1 MSMKKNSSV
10 LLVFITMMLFGLAF
24 SQDMFPYHTPVQ
36 PAADTADLFAPTSE
50 GTSIHF
56 INVGQ
61 GDAILICSGGSSIL
75 IDGGDTGSGSIVVE
89 YLTRL
94 GIARLD
100 AVIATHPHEE
110 HIGGLPA
117 VLESFPVD
125 AFYAS
130 DEPGDTAICQQLMD
144 TAAAKGLE
152 PQFPDIGDVIS
163 FRHSDATLTTLA
175 PGPDSAEIFSSRN
188 SNAWSL
194 VFRLDAEGCS
204 ALFPGDATFSVE
216 QAMLQQNETALNCDI
231 LQVGSHGANISSCQR
246 FLQAVSPAYAV
257 ISCGEHEP
265 PAQEVSDA
273 LESLHAVVLKTS
285 ADGTVVLHLQDGE
298 ISRVS

>member
-1 MSMKKNSSV
+1 MKKSSNA
-10 LLVFITMMLFGLAF
+10 LLVLVIALMLGLAF
-24 SQDMFPYHTPVQ
+24 SQDMLPHHISLTTS
-36 PAADTADLFAPTSE
+36 ADSTADLFSTTSQ

-110 HIGGLPA
+110 HIGGLIS

-130 DEPGDTAICQQLMD
+130 DEPGNTETYQQLMD
-144 TAAAKGLE
+144 TLATKGLE
-152 PQFPDIGDVIS
+152 SRFPDIGDVIS
-163 FRHSDATLTTLA
+163 FQHSDATLTTLA
-175 PGPDSAEIFSSRN
+175 PGPNSADVFSSRN
-188 SNAWSL
+188 SDSWSL
-194 VFRLDAEGCS
+194 VFRLDADGCS
-204 ALFPGDATFSVE
+204 ALFPGDAAFGVE

-231 LQVGSHGANISSCQR
+231 LKVGSHGSNASSCQR
-246 FLQAVSPAYAV
+246 FLQAVSPSYAV
-257 ISCGEHEP
+257 ISCGETETP
-265 PAQEVSDA
+265 DPKLYEELKELQT
-273 LESLHAVVLKTS
+273 VVLQTS
-285 ADGTVVLHLQDGE
+285 TDGTVVLHLQDGE
-298 ISRVS
+298 LESLS

>member
-1 MSMKKNSSV
+1 MKKNSSA
-10 LLVFITMMLFGLAF
+10 LLVLVIALMLGLAF

-36 PAADTADLFAPTSE
+36 PVADTVDLFAPTSE
-50 GTSIHF
+50 ATSIHF

-61 GDAILICSGGSSIL
+61 GDAILICSGGSSVL

-110 HIGGLPA
+110 HIGGLIA
-117 VLESFPVD
+117 VLESFPVG

-130 DEPGDTAICQQLMD
+130 DEPGDTVIYQQLMD
-144 TAAAKGLE
+144 TLAAKGLE

-163 FRHSDATLTTLA
+163 FRHSTATLTTLA
-175 PGPDSAEIFSSRN
+175 PGPHSAEIFSSRD

-204 ALFPGDATFSVE
+204 ALFPGDAPFSVE
-216 QAMLQQNETALNCDI
+216 QTMLQQNETALNCDI
-231 LQVGSHGANISSCQR
+231 LKVGSHGASASSCQR

-257 ISCGEHEP
+257 ISRGENESTSP
-265 PAQEVSDA
+265 QLYDDLNA
-273 LESLHAVVLKTS
+273 LQTIILQTS
-285 ADGTVVLHLQDGE
+285 SEGTIVLHLQDGE
-298 ISRVS
+298 ITKIS